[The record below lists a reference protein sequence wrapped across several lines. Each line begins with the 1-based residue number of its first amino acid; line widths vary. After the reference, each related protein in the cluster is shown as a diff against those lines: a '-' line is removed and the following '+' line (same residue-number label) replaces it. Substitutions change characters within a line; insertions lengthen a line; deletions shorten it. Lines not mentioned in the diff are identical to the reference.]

1 MDLTMPATA
10 VNVHAIT
17 LADSAALSRHYMP
30 RSILPTDV
38 IEILNRAKISYV
50 LVGAHGVFG
59 WMKVEEARITKDV
72 DILVTAKHQKKALKA
87 LLKEFPYLESIDS
100 PVVTRLKDPKTGQI
114 VIDLMKP
121 NELYRAAFKH
131 THTVL
136 SGKKLKYRVPSLEM
150 ALAMKFAAMVSP
162 NREDVK
168 KIVDSHDFIVMVRA
182 NPELDLEKLK
192 MFGALVYP
200 EGGQEI
206 LELIRRVRAGE
217 TLIL

>member
-1 MDLTMPATA
+1 MPATA
-10 VNVHAIT
+10 LNIHAIT

-30 RSILPTDV
+30 RSILPTEV
-38 IEILNRAKISYV
+38 IKVLNKAKISFV
-50 LVGAHGVFG
+50 LVGAHGAFG

-72 DILVTAKHQKKALKA
+72 DLLIAAKHQKKTLKA
-87 LLKEFPYLESIDS
+87 LLDEFPHLEVIDL
-100 PVVTRLKDPKTGQI
+100 PVVARLKDSETGQI

-121 NELYRAAFKH
+121 TELYRAAFKH

-136 SGKKLKYRVPSLEM
+136 SGKLKYRVPSLEM

-192 MFGALVYP
+192 MLGDLVYS

-206 LELIRRVRAGE
+206 LELVGRVRAGE

>member
-1 MDLTMPATA
+1 MPATA
-10 VNVHAIT
+10 LDIHAIT
-17 LADSAALSRHYMP
+17 LQDSAALSRHYMP

-38 IEILNRAKISYV
+38 IRVLNNAKVSFV
-50 LVGAHGVFG
+50 LIGAHGAFG

-72 DILVTAKHQKKALKA
+72 DLLVAAKHEKKALKA
-87 LLKEFPYLESIDS
+87 LLGKFPYLEIIEL
-100 PVVTRLKDPKTGQI
+100 PIVTRLKDPETGQM

-121 NELYRAAFKH
+121 TELYRAAFKH

-136 SGKKLKYRVPSLEM
+136 AGKLKYRVPSLEM
-150 ALAMKFAAMVSP
+150 ALAMKFAAMISP

-182 NPELDLEKLK
+182 NPDLDSEKLK
-192 MFGALVYP
+192 TLGDLVYS
-200 EGGQEI
+200 EGGQGI
-206 LELIRRVRAGE
+206 LELVRRVRAGE

>member
-1 MDLTMPATA
+1 MPATA
-10 VNVHAIT
+10 LNIHAIT

-38 IEILNRAKISYV
+38 IKVLNKAKISFV
-50 LVGAHGVFG
+50 LIGAHGAFG

-72 DILVTAKHQKKALKA
+72 DLLIAEKHQKKALKA
-87 LLKEFPYLESIDS
+87 LLQEFPHLESIDL
-100 PVVTRLKDPKTGQI
+100 PMVTRLKDLETGQM

-121 NELYRAAFKH
+121 TELYRAAFKH
-131 THTVL
+131 THTVWT
-136 SGKKLKYRVPSLEM
+136 GKLKYRVPSLEM

-192 MFGALVYP
+192 LLGDLVYS
-200 EGGQEI
+200 EGGQEA
-206 LELIRRVRAGE
+206 LELVRRVRAGE

>member
-1 MDLTMPATA
+1 MPATA
-10 VNVHAIT
+10 LNIHAIT

-38 IEILNRAKISYV
+38 IRVLNKSKISFV
-50 LVGAHGVFG
+50 LIGAHGAFG
-59 WMKVEEARITKDV
+59 WMKVEEARITKD
-72 DILVTAKHQKKALKA
+72 IELLIAEKHQKKALKA
-87 LLKEFPYLESIDS
+87 LLEEFPHLEPIDL
-100 PVVTRLKDPKTGQI
+100 PPVTRLKDPKTGQI

-121 NELYRAAFKH
+121 TELYRAAFKH

-136 SGKKLKYRVPSLEM
+136 SGKLKYRVPSLEM

-192 MFGALVYP
+192 MLGDLVYS

-206 LELIRRVRAGE
+206 LELVRRVRAGE

>member
-1 MDLTMPATA
+1 MQATA
-10 VNVHAIT
+10 MNIHGIT
-17 LADSAALSRHYMP
+17 LADSAALSRHYML

-38 IEILNRAKISYV
+38 IEILNRAKVSFV
-50 LVGAHGVFG
+50 LVGAHGAFG

-72 DILVTAKHQKKALKA
+72 DVLVAARHQKKAIKA
-87 LLKEFPYLESIDS
+87 LQKEFTHLEAIDL
-100 PVVTRLKDPKTGQI
+100 PVVTRFKDPKTGQI

-131 THTVL
+131 THAVT
-136 SGKKLKYRVPSLEM
+136 SGKLKYRVPSLEM

-168 KIVDSHDFIVMVRA
+168 KIVDSYDFIVMVRA
-182 NPELDLEKLK
+182 NPDLDLIKLK
-192 MFGALVYP
+192 MLGDLVYP
-200 EGGQEI
+200 EGGEEI
-206 LELIRRVRAGE
+206 MELVRRVQAGE

>member
-1 MDLTMPATA
+1 MPVTA
-10 VNVHAIT
+10 QNIHAIT

-38 IEILNRAKISYV
+38 ISVLNRAKISFV
-50 LVGAHGVFG
+50 LVGAHGAFG

-72 DILVTAKHQKKALKA
+72 DLLIASKHQKKALKV
-87 LLKEFPYLESIDS
+87 LLDEFPHLEAIDL
-100 PVVTRLKDPKTGQI
+100 PVVTRLKDPETSQI

-121 NELYRAAFKH
+121 TELYRAAFKH
-131 THTVL
+131 THTV
-136 SGKKLKYRVPSLEM
+136 SAGKLRYRVPSLEM

-182 NPELDLEKLK
+182 NPFRCSRPYACEK
-192 MFGALVYP
+192 
-200 EGGQEI
+200 
-206 LELIRRVRAGE
+206 
-217 TLIL
+217 

>member
-1 MDLTMPATA
+1 MYLTMPATA

-50 LVGAHGVFG
+50 LVGAHGAFG

-72 DILVTAKHQKKALKA
+72 DVLVAVKHQKKALKA
-87 LLKEFPYLESIDS
+87 LLKEFPYLESVDA
-100 PVVTRLKDPKTGQI
+100 PVVTRLKDPKTGQV

-136 SGKKLKYRVPSLEM
+136 SGKLKYRVPSLEM

-192 MFGALVYP
+192 MLGDLVYP